1 MKKFDLI
8 IYIRLEF
15 VRPCKVEVG
24 PTLEVKSWTDLDQDQ
39 ILNKQKIQGVQIKL
53 GVTLKEHYSIT
64 KRLAKNVKT
73 VLES

>member
-1 MKKFDLI
+1 
-8 IYIRLEF
+8 
-15 VRPCKVEVG
+15 VG